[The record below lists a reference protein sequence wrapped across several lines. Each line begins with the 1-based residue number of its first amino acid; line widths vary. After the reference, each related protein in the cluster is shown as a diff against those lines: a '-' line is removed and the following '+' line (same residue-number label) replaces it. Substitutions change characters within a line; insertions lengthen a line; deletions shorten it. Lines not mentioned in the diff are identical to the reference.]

1 MFKTIMILSF
11 NLHYILVIFL
21 YDIEYIVSDSM
32 ENCHLGQY
40 FASPNY
46 AFTHVLHSHPE
57 QETTHGTQPWGSSL
71 FVPHHPVW
79 VSGLP

>member
-1 MFKTIMILSF
+1 MFISIMILSF
-11 NLHYILVIFL
+11 NLHYIFVSC
-21 YDIEYIVSDSM
+21 DIEYIVSNSM

-40 FASPNY
+40 FASPNH

-71 FVPHHPVW
+71 
-79 VSGLP
+79 